1 MAAVIGK
8 SRNGSKSEERPAREK
23 AARPWLANRLHLDTR
38 NPEPLKDINA
48 FWRGATQAA
57 TILMAVLAFGVFLFF
72 ARPLLIP
79 VLCAVAIAMTLGPV
93 IGYLS
98 KRGVPSWL
106 TALVVVVLIIVGLNV
121 AVITLAK
128 PVADFTGR
136 LPELA
141 VAVKE
146 KLHILDR
153 PLAALGELQTSLGLG
168 QSDAKVDAGR
178 MIEGAVTGLV
188 TVVTPA
194 AVQFVLQ
201 LILFFGTLF
210 FAIVGRSVFRSY
222 VVSWFAVRD
231 ARLRTLRIL
240 NDIEENLSGYLIV
253 VSAIN
258 LALGVFAT
266 VMAWAL
272 GLPSPLLW
280 GALAFALNYVPY
292 IGPGLMY
299 VLLFIAGL
307 IAYPTLLGALLP
319 PAIYIAVTL
328 VEGQFLTPMIIGR
341 SVLSVHP
348 LAVFLGIA
356 FWAWLW
362 GPLGAF
368 LAMPILIVGRVA
380 LDHLYPRDEA
390 DLPG

>member
-1 MAAVIGK
+1 MAAVTSK
-8 SRNGSKSEERPAREK
+8 ASNGGRKSEERPAR
-23 AARPWLANRLHLDTR
+23 PWIANRLQLDTR
-38 NPEPLKDINA
+38 DTQPLKDINT
-48 FWRGATQAA
+48 FWRGVTQAA
-57 TILMAVLAFGVFLFF
+57 TIIMAALAFGLFLFF
-72 ARPLLIP
+72 ARALLLP
-79 VLCAVAIAMTLGPV
+79 VLCAIAIAMTLGPV

-106 TALVVVVLIIVGLNV
+106 TALAVVVLIVVGLNV
-121 AVITLAK
+121 AIVTLAK

-141 VAVKE
+141 GAVRE

-153 PLAALGELQTSLGLG
+153 PLAALSELQVSLGLG
-168 QSDAKVDAGR
+168 RTDAKVDPSR
-178 MIEGAVTGLV
+178 MIESAVTGIV

-194 AVQFVLQ
+194 AVQFILQ

-210 FAIVGRSVFRSY
+210 FAIIGRNAFRNY
-222 VVSWFAVRD
+222 VVSWFAMRD

-258 LALGVFAT
+258 LALGIVAT
-266 VMAWAL
+266 IMAWAL

-292 IGPGLMY
+292 IGPGIMY

-307 IAYPTLLGALLP
+307 LVYPTLFGAMLP

-341 SVLSVHP
+341 SVLSIHP

-380 LDHLYPRDEA
+380 LDHLYPREVT

>member
-1 MAAVIGK
+1 MAAVVKKEKNG
-8 SRNGSKSEERPAREK
+8 GSKSQEK
-23 AARPWLANRLHLDTR
+23 SARPWLANRLHLDTR
-38 NPEPLKDINA
+38 DAEPLKNINA

-57 TILMAVLAFGVFLFF
+57 VIVMAILALGVFLYF
-72 ARPLLIP
+72 ARALLLP
-79 VLCAVAIAMTLGPV
+79 VLCAIAIAMTLGPV

-98 KRGVPSWL
+98 KRGMPSWL
-106 TALVVVVLIIVGLNV
+106 TALAVIALMIAGLNIAIV
-121 AVITLAK
+121 TLAK

-146 KLHILDR
+146 KLYILDR
-153 PLAALGELQTSLGLG
+153 PLAALNELQISLGFR
-168 QSDAKVDAGR
+168 QADAKVDPSR
-178 MIEGAVTGLV
+178 IVEGAITGFV

-194 AVQFVLQ
+194 AVQFILQ
-201 LILFFGTLF
+201 LVLFFGTLF
-210 FAIVGRSVFRSY
+210 FAIIGRDAFRSY
-222 VVSWFAVRD
+222 FVGWFATRG
-231 ARLRTLRIL
+231 ARLRALKIL

-258 LALGVFAT
+258 LALGIVAT
-266 VMAWAL
+266 FMAWAL

-292 IGPGLMY
+292 IGPSIMY

-307 IAYPTLLGALLP
+307 LVYPTLFGALLP
-319 PAIYIAVTL
+319 PAVYIAVTL

-348 LAVFLGIA
+348 LPVFLGIA

-362 GPLGAF
+362 GPIGAF

-380 LDHLYPRDEA
+380 LDHLYPREAA

>member
-1 MAAVIGK
+1 MATAISRAK
-8 SRNGSKSEERPAREK
+8 SGGSKSEEK
-23 AARPWLANRLHLDTR
+23 TARPWLAGRLHLDTR
-38 NPEPLKDINA
+38 DAEPLKNVNA
-48 FWRGATQAA
+48 FWRGTTQTA
-57 TILMAVLAFGVFLFF
+57 TIVMAALAFGLFLFF
-72 ARPLLIP
+72 ARALLIP

-93 IGYLS
+93 NGYLS

-106 TALVVVVLIIVGLNV
+106 TAFAVIVLIIAGLNIAIV
-121 AVITLAK
+121 TLAK
-128 PVADFTGR
+128 PISDFTGR

-141 VAVKE
+141 GAVKE

-153 PLAALGELQTSLGLG
+153 PLAALSELQMSLGLG
-168 QSDAKVDAGR
+168 QSDAKVDSGR
-178 MIEGAVTGLV
+178 MIEGAVTGFV

-201 LILFFGTLF
+201 LVLFFGTLF
-210 FAIVGRSVFRSY
+210 FAIVGRNAFRNY
-222 VVSWFAVRD
+222 VVSWFATRG
-231 ARLRTLRIL
+231 ARLRILKIL

-253 VSAIN
+253 VSTIN
-258 LALGVFAT
+258 LALGIVAT
-266 VMAWAL
+266 IMAWAL

-292 IGPGLMY
+292 IGPGIMY
-299 VLLFIAGL
+299 ILLFIAGL
-307 IAYPTLLGALLP
+307 IAFPTLLGALLP

-328 VEGQFLTPMIIGR
+328 VEGQFLTPMIVGR
-341 SVLSVHP
+341 NVLSVHP

-380 LDHLYPRDEA
+380 LDHLYPREEA
-390 DLPG
+390 ELPG